1 MLTKRIL
8 LISCYNFLFFS
19 LTAKVF
25 HIFDTGFLIMHRAMQ
40 KCFSFFNHVKALFND
55 QDFVVAFNFFSM
67 FEKSWKCGK
76 DLFAC
81 FVDLEKV
88 LYDCFSIFGGF

>member
-1 MLTKRIL
+1 M
-8 LISCYNFLFFS
+8 SCYNFRFFS

-25 HIFDTGFLIMHRAMQ
+25 PIFLIL
-40 KCFSFFNHVKALFND
+40 FFFNQTSCYAQMFFHFSVTLRRWFDD
-55 QDFVVAFNFFSM
+55 QDLIAVFNFFSM
-67 FEKSWKCGK
+67 YEKSWKCGK

-88 LYDCFSIFGGF
+88 